1 MLEELIFGIDLDMG
15 SKAIEV
21 ESLLS
26 SIEIIDSIQYIIIE
40 ILVLNYLNMIMIKK
54 EHSCNGLLLCK
65 SDGGYHVD
73 YNLYL

>member
-1 MLEELIFGIDLDMG
+1 VLEELIFGIDLDMG

-40 ILVLNYLNMIMIKK
+40 ILVLNYLIMIKK

-73 YNLYL
+73 DNLYL